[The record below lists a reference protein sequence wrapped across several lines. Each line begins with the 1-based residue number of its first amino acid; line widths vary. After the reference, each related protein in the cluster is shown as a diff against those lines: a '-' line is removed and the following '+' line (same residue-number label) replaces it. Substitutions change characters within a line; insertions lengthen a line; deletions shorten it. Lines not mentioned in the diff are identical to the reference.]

1 MLMREKAQT
10 ADLNPNAF
18 MMHTADGNADCQSR
32 GGLSHRLDPHSGLFS
47 FLSFPSFFFC
57 SQKSLSAGE
66 IVNKRHSSR
75 GCGGEGFAGET

>member
-10 ADLNPNAF
+10 ADLNPNALT
-18 MMHTADGNADCQSR
+18 MHTADGNADCQAR

-47 FLSFPSFFFC
+47 FLSFPSVLVGVFFFVC

-66 IVNKRHSSR
+66 IVNKRHSR
-75 GCGGEGFAGET
+75 